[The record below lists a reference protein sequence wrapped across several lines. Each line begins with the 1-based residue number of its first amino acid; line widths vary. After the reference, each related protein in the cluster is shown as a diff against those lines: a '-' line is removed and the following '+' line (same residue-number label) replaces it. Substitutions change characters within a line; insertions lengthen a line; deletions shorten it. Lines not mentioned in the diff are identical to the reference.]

1 MSSIPQDWLVKPLHE
16 LNAEQ
21 WESLC
26 DGCGKCCMAKLQD
39 AETDKIYYTN
49 IACELFDAE
58 RCRCTN
64 YLHRTQQVPGCV
76 SLSLDRLH
84 EFEWLPSTCAYRLR
98 LNGQPLPDWHPL
110 LSKDQESV
118 HTAGISMRGKSVEF
132 DQAGP
137 IEHHIIDWK

>member
-1 MSSIPQDWLVKPLHE
+1 MSPDWLDKPLHE
-16 LNAEQ
+16 LSTDQ

-58 RCRCTN
+58 HCRCTD
-64 YLHRTQQVPGCV
+64 YSVRTQKVAGCV

-110 LSKDQESV
+110 LSMDKESV
-118 HTAGISMRGKSVEF
+118 HIAGVSMRGKSVQLE
-132 DQAGP
+132 QAGP
-137 IEHHIIDWK
+137 IEHHIIDWE

>member
-1 MSSIPQDWLVKPLHE
+1 MPLDWLDKPLHE
-16 LNAEQ
+16 LSVDQ

-39 AETDKIYYTN
+39 AESNKVYYTN

-58 RCRCTN
+58 RCRCTD
-64 YLHRTQQVPGCV
+64 YSARTQKVAGCV
-76 SLSLDRLH
+76 SLSLDRLY

-110 LSKDQESV
+110 KSKDNESV
-118 HTAGISMRGKSVEF
+118 HAAGISMRGKSVHFE
-132 DQAGP
+132 QAGP

>member
-1 MSSIPQDWLVKPLHE
+1 MSPDWLNKPLHK
-16 LNAEQ
+16 LSADQ

-49 IACELFDAE
+49 IACELFDAD
-58 RCRCTN
+58 RCRCTD
-64 YLHRTQQVPGCV
+64 YAVRTQKVAGCV

-84 EFEWLPSTCAYRLR
+84 EFDWLPSTCAYRLR
-98 LNGQPLPDWHPL
+98 LHGQPLPDWHPL
-110 LSKDQESV
+110 LSMNKESV
-118 HTAGISMRGKSVEF
+118 HIAGVSMRGKSVRF